1 MPVFLVSVVRPP
13 FNFYIEMCLGI
24 SDPQNLVQYQHNK
37 LLRHASGHGYLLTM
51 ADDDDEWE
59 DGEMEDWNEDECA
72 PTRCLFGDAVFPS
85 AVECLAHAASAYGL
99 DVRTHQSAHTSLARE
114 SFKLTPRTHVVER
127 RHV

>member
-1 MPVFLVSVVRPP
+1 
-13 FNFYIEMCLGI
+13 
-24 SDPQNLVQYQHNK
+24 
-37 LLRHASGHGYLLTM
+37 M

-99 DVRTHQSAHTSLARE
+99 DVRTHKSAHKSRERVSSSLLALTS
-114 SFKLTPRTHVVER
+114 
-127 RHV
+127 